1 MRKMWVDVSFQFEGL
16 HCWPNAPDTVA
27 HLRSSHRHV
36 FHCDVSLEVFH
47 GDREVEFQ
55 LLKQDLQR
63 VVSMWDHNLGAK
75 SCEHMADQLI
85 DYLEAQY
92 CKKQKRAMLVSV
104 SEDGENGATIQTEDA

>member
-1 MRKMWVDVSFQFEGL
+1 
-16 HCWPNAPDTVA
+16 
-27 HLRSSHRHV
+27 
-36 FHCDVSLEVFH
+36 
-47 GDREVEFQ
+47 
-55 LLKQDLQR
+55 
-63 VVSMWDHNLGAK
+63 MWDHNLGAK